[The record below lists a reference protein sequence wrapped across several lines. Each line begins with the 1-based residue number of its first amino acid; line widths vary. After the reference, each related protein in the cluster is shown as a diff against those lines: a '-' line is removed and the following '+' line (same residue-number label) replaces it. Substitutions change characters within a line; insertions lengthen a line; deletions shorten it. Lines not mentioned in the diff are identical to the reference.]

1 MFLYIARTLG
11 DNWPVKTRLV
21 KYCAGMIEHATAAG
35 CRFGPADHGRGHMAS
50 ADLLVSTSPEPA
62 RTATASELTIF
73 IACYNEAPDI
83 VPTIE
88 TVRAAVD
95 ESGCSCEMIVIDDAS
110 TDGSAGA
117 VRAYQA
123 AHPEV
128 ALRLKVNQVNQGLA
142 RNFIAA
148 AQLGRGYYYKLVC
161 GDNVESKDTLLRIL
175 RLRGRADLILPYHE
189 KAEGRSRTRVLLS
202 RLFTRLVNGLS
213 GHSVHY
219 YNGLPLCV
227 RQDVVRWQPR
237 TTGFG
242 FQAELV
248 TGLLDR
254 GCSYREVVVEA
265 RERAHGKS
273 RALTL
278 RNFGCVAC
286 TLLRIGLRRLRK
298 ICRV

>member
-1 MFLYIARTLG
+1 MPLRQ
-11 DNWPVKTRLV
+11 
-21 KYCAGMIEHATAAG
+21 AAASG
-35 CRFGPADHGRGHMAS
+35 QRITEEDTMAS
-50 ADLLVSTSPEPA
+50 ADLLIHTLPEPPQ
-62 RTATASELTIF
+62 TATAPELTIF

-83 VPTIE
+83 IPTIE

-95 ESGCSCEMIVIDDAS
+95 DVGCSCEMIVIDDAS
-110 TDGSAGA
+110 TDGSAEA

-123 AHPEV
+123 AHPDV
-128 ALRLKVNQVNQGLA
+128 VLRLKVNQVNQGLA
-142 RNFIAA
+142 RNFIVA

-161 GDNVESKDTLLRIL
+161 GDNVESKDTLLRTL
-175 RLRGRADLILPYHE
+175 RQRGRADLILPYHE

-202 RLFTRLVNGLS
+202 RVFTRLVNGLS
-213 GHSVHY
+213 GHSVRY
-219 YNGLPLCV
+219 YNGLPLCI

-286 TLLRIGLRRLRK
+286 TLLRIGWRRLCK
-298 ICRV
+298 ICRL